1 MKVAKTEVAMKG
13 AFIFSNEIKCTC
25 EEYLLFQGRA
35 FSRYPLLLL
44 MRIWWYEF
52 PDIFTRKLLVLILNT
67 ILSTVGFV
75 FLIKI
80 LYFWIH
86 FKSFHIFNPFRCVSY
101 GMLNIPKRMPQIGK
115 GMTIVWIVHM
125 LFWHIVRVHLGTW
138 YISALGCL
146 SFVCQVKIC
155 EMSVSITWK
164 CFEPDL

>member
-1 MKVAKTEVAMKG
+1 MKG
-13 AFIFSNEIKCTC
+13 AFIFSNERICIC
-25 EEYLLFQGRA
+25 EEYLLFHGMA

-52 PDIFTRKLLVLILNT
+52 PDVFTRKLLVLILNT

-115 GMTIVWIVHM
+115 GMTIVWISTHAILTYPTCSFRNVVH
-125 LFWHIVRVHLGTW
+125 ICLGMF
-138 YISALGCL
+138 ILCL
-146 SFVCQVKIC
+146 S
-155 EMSVSITWK
+155 S
-164 CFEPDL
+164 